1 MFQNFELVRYP
12 FKVKNEADVIL
23 FRVENSFEMRFSR
36 ELFAAKVLATPLN
49 NLSKTFIEIEI
60 NGKEARIISE
70 TKRIHDFQTPA
81 DFYTPANNA
90 SKAFYEKI
98 HSAIIGNDINNL
110 LNTAIEISEEIN
122 ESGFPEL
129 PLPLTTASSHF
140 ENYETAIG
148 KLENFP
154 KIPIVQVKHGD
165 EIPQDFPIQAMSLL
179 KNHLSVEQ
187 FQAQQFFYE
196 RFFQVTPI
204 TRFKTIAMDFE
215 MTDTLFK
222 RKISLNVL
230 KRCIGLH
237 AYFVVSGPWRK
248 SWIRFGYDPRLDQ
261 SNYRYQSI
269 EMRSKRA
276 NFQIFQKPEIVAEIM
291 KNKEWY
297 LLRECDPVDGFVSKA
312 LKNFIIYTIDNAG
325 NDKIDRKIEEL
336 HDSDFEMFE
345 M

>member
-12 FKVKNEADVIL
+12 FKVKKEADVIL

-36 ELFAAKVLATPLN
+36 DLFAAKVCSTPLN
-49 NLSKTFIEIEI
+49 NSSKTFIEIEI
-60 NGKEARIISE
+60 NGKEVMIVSE
-70 TKRIHDFQTPA
+70 TKRIHDFKTPA
-81 DFYTPANNA
+81 DFYVPISNDT
-90 SKAFYEKI
+90 KAFYEKI
-98 HSAIIGNDINNL
+98 HSSIIGNDVDNL
-110 LNTAIEISEEIN
+110 LNTGIEITESISEH
-122 ESGFPEL
+122 GFPEL

-154 KIPIVQVKHGD
+154 KIPIIQIKHGD
-165 EIPQDFPIQAMSLL
+165 EIPESFPTQAMDLL
-179 KNHLSVEQ
+179 KNHLTAEQ
-187 FQAQQFFYE
+187 FEAQEFFYE

-204 TRFKTIAMDFE
+204 ARFKTVAMEFE
-215 MTDTLFK
+215 VADTCFK
-222 RKISLNVL
+222 RKISLNIL

-237 AYFVVSGPWRK
+237 AYFVISGPWRK
-248 SWIRFGYDPRLDQ
+248 CWIRFGCDPRLDQ

-276 NFQIFQKPEIVAEIM
+276 NFQIFQKPEIVTEVM

-297 LLRECDPVDGFVSKA
+297 LLSECDAVDGFVSKA
-312 LKNFIIYTIDNAG
+312 LKNFIIYTIDNVG
-325 NDKIDRKIEEL
+325 IDKIDRKIGEL
-336 HDSDFEMFE
+336 HDSDFEMFD